1 MAVTE
6 LLLPR
11 TSDAMTEAVVSA
23 WLVPSETEVAKGDL
37 VAEVETDKAIV
48 EVVAEIDGLLIAAV
62 AEGATVQVGG
72 VLAYLLDGG
81 EITEYREGRLSLATQ
96 SSAPQV
102 DSDKTVAGSRA
113 GVAEVTQPNPTEDLG
128 AAVGPVLGAPVKT
141 EVRRGVDPQPVFSSP
156 LARRLARER
165 GLLIEDL
172 HPGSG
177 PNGRIV
183 RADVLGHEH
192 RTLPERRAPMGT
204 RHRSMVTAMVT
215 SKAEIPHFYL
225 FRDVD
230 LGSVLSYRQALVAAQ
245 LPAPSVSAI
254 LIKALGV
261 VLVENEFARRRW
273 IQGQVE
279 NSNDANIGIAVADG
293 IDEIVVPVVQAPA
306 LRSLEGIAEELAR
319 LGEAV
324 RSRSL
329 RREDMMDA
337 VATIS
342 NLGMFGVDALLPIIP
357 PSQSFILGVG
367 RDRKEVI
374 LDELGRPMSRTVA
387 TFSLAG
393 DHRVLTGLGG
403 ARILQRLDEL
413 VQHPLRLAAPGDT
426 GSYVT

>member
-1 MAVTE
+1 
-6 LLLPR
+6 
-11 TSDAMTEAVVSA
+11 
-23 WLVPSETEVAKGDL
+23 
-37 VAEVETDKAIV
+37 
-48 EVVAEIDGLLIAAV
+48 
-62 AEGATVQVGG
+62 
-72 VLAYLLDGG
+72 
-81 EITEYREGRLSLATQ
+81 
-96 SSAPQV
+96 
-102 DSDKTVAGSRA
+102 
-113 GVAEVTQPNPTEDLG
+113 
-128 AAVGPVLGAPVKT
+128 
-141 EVRRGVDPQPVFSSP
+141 
-156 LARRLARER
+156 
-165 GLLIEDL
+165 
-172 HPGSG
+172 
-177 PNGRIV
+177 
-183 RADVLGHEH
+183 
-192 RTLPERRAPMGT
+192 
-204 RHRSMVTAMVT
+204 
-215 SKAEIPHFYL
+215 
-225 FRDVD
+225 
-230 LGSVLSYRQALVAAQ
+230 
-245 LPAPSVSAI
+245 